1 MSTQTDSKLRS
12 AWRLVLAMVIAS
24 STLAPLAAQE
34 AVYREDFNA
43 ETPAWAATP
52 PAVVTPYGRSGQ
64 ALMITTYV
72 TDGEKARWESPPIP
86 VSAGVYTVSAWMAR
100 NLAYTQDPGYGGSLG
115 SLTFDKDGKEIRREE
130 LVKLYKLEHLDQYD
144 FRRMPDRN
152 GLIWEYHE
160 AEVTIPQNVTTL
172 KLSLAWSEFSTVWRS
187 TPKNVRG
194 EIYLDD
200 VLVTRGPG
208 TALPEQAAEVKEK
221 LPYQLRINTPVDTN
235 TFLAS
240 DPLEFTVRLDGP
252 EGPPAPDTGLMLK
265 YRVED
270 YQRLLVDQG
279 QIPLASPTSYIGPLA
294 KTEEVSLLKT
304 FYLGDTVRKEVG
316 RWLAIHVRL
325 EDREGKLLA
334 QGENAFV
341 VTNPRVLTIKQA
353 KRSRFLSMKNL
364 ETPLPSW
371 GQADRR
377 TAAAIRGKSAEQNAH
392 TGIRRLLNDMS
403 WSKRQPTLQ
412 DPISFAGD
420 PVDKS
425 GPISQQEFTFE
436 ERDPLGMVIM
446 QYMRGAAYAGTYPKG
461 ALLANPEPGDDW
473 VDAEAFGKYVEM
485 FVRHTRGT
493 YYLIMSWEGHPIE
506 SWPKAL
512 RAAYAAIKRVDP
524 RIQMIA
530 QVDAFRG
537 AEYAQELC
545 ESGDIDFVDVCL
557 YDYYSTRTPQS
568 NLEFRRYLEK
578 QGKHKEYW
586 NGEYQYTGSK
596 DQEEWTR
603 RLVDYLVTAYVMGMD
618 RISWYENHFIVPGIR
633 SPLREGVVYGTIGML
648 EG

>member
-12 AWRLVLAMVIAS
+12 AWQMVLALVIAS

-52 PAVVTPYGRSGQ
+52 PAAVTPYGRSGQ
-64 ALMITTYV
+64 ALMISTYV

-100 NLAYTQDPGYGGSLG
+100 NLAYTQDPGYGGSLV

-160 AEVTIPQNVTTL
+160 AEVTIPQNGTL
-172 KLSLAWSEFSTVWRS
+172 QAIAGVVGVLYLWRS

-194 EIYLDD
+194 EIIWTTYC
-200 VLVTRGPG
+200 TGAG

-221 LPYQLRINTPVDTN
+221 LPYSADQHPVTRIPSCPAIPGVHG
-235 TFLAS
+235 AWMA
-240 DPLEFTVRLDGP
+240 PRA
-252 EGPPAPDTGLMLK
+252 PAPDTGLMLK

-279 QIPLASPTSYIGPLA
+279 QIPLAKPTSYLGPLA

-341 VTNPRVLTIKQA
+341 VTNPRVLTIEQA
-353 KRSRFLSMKNL
+353 KRSRLLSMKNL

-371 GQADRR
+371 GQADRW

-392 TGIRRLLNDMS
+392 TGIRSCSM
-403 WSKRQPTLQ
+403 T
-412 DPISFAGD
+412 
-420 PVDKS
+420 
-425 GPISQQEFTFE
+425 
-436 ERDPLGMVIM
+436 
-446 QYMRGAAYAGTYPKG
+446 
-461 ALLANPEPGDDW
+461 
-473 VDAEAFGKYVEM
+473 
-485 FVRHTRGT
+485 
-493 YYLIMSWEGHPIE
+493 
-506 SWPKAL
+506 
-512 RAAYAAIKRVDP
+512 
-524 RIQMIA
+524 
-530 QVDAFRG
+530 
-537 AEYAQELC
+537 
-545 ESGDIDFVDVCL
+545 
-557 YDYYSTRTPQS
+557 
-568 NLEFRRYLEK
+568 
-578 QGKHKEYW
+578 
-586 NGEYQYTGSK
+586 
-596 DQEEWTR
+596 
-603 RLVDYLVTAYVMGMD
+603 
-618 RISWYENHFIVPGIR
+618 
-633 SPLREGVVYGTIGML
+633 
-648 EG
+648 